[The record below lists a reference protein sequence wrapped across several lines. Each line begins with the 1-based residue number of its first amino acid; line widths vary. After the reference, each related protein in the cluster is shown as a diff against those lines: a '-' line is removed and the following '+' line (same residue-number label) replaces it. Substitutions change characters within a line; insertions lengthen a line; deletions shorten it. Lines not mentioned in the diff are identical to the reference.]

1 MFFMFWLVI
10 FIVLYLLFLLI
21 VEKLKSKK
29 NENNMLLG
37 IEITVIGL
45 ILIAISAPN
54 TSDNLFLYLEWLG
67 VMFAILGILVFQRFY
82 RR

>member
-54 TSDNLFLYLEWLG
+54 TSDNLFLYLNSL
-67 VMFAILGILVFQRFY
+67 Y
-82 RR
+82 YS